1 MDTILI
7 TIAPIF
13 MLIFIG
19 SILRL
24 FKVADNSWVTILN
37 RYGLYVAFPALIIH
51 SLSNASGG
59 SMPDFT
65 IIILNFGLILSII
78 GIILLVGKI
87 FKTEKSL
94 LNTYVITAF
103 FGNIGYLGFPV
114 ISSLIGGSET
124 VISIHIAIYNIILF
138 TAGLAILEH
147 SKSDTHCKGLI
158 LKKIITNPL
167 LISVI
172 IGLAIFA
179 FKIQIPA
186 IFNKS
191 IDMIYR
197 SASPVVLF
205 ALGIFLIRKIDLKHE
220 LKHALPLVFIR
231 IILVPAIF
239 ILAWIIFKPGDL
251 FKISILEASMPM
263 AITPFALSE
272 KYPLQKEI
280 ISTGILLTTVLSPLS
295 IALIWL
301 IIK

>member
-1 MDTILI
+1 
-7 TIAPIF
+7 
-13 MLIFIG
+13 MLILVG

-24 FKVADNSWVTILN
+24 FKVADTSWVTILN

-51 SLSNASGG
+51 SLSNASG
-59 SMPDFT
+59 SAMPNIE
-65 IIILNFGLILSII
+65 IILLNFGLLLSII

-94 LNTYVITAF
+94 LNTYIITAF
-103 FGNIGYLGFPV
+103 FGNIGYLGFPI

-124 VISIHIAIYNIILF
+124 VISIHIAIYNIVLF

-147 SKSDTHCKGLI
+147 SKSDTHCKRLI
-158 LKKIITNPL
+158 IKRVISNPL

-172 IGLAIFA
+172 IGLLIFG

-186 IFNKS
+186 IFDKS

-205 ALGIFLIRKIDLKHE
+205 ALGIFLIRKINFKQE

-231 IILVPAIF
+231 IIFVPAIF
-239 ILAWIIFKPGDL
+239 ILAWLIFKPGDL

-280 ISTGILLTTVLSPLS
+280 ISTGILLTTVLSPIT